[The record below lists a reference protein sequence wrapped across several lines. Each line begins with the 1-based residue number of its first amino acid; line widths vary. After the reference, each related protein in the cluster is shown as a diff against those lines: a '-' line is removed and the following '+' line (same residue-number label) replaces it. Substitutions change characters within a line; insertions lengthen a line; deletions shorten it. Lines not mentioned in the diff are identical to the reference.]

1 MILTVIEYLMAMEK
15 KIMKKLISLFLV
27 ISLVLF
33 SLCANGTKE
42 TSNNEITVISRED
55 GSGTRGAFIE
65 LVGVEQKIDG
75 VKTDLTTENA
85 EIANSTSVV
94 ITTVEGNKNAIGYIS
109 LGSLSDKV
117 KALKIDGVLPS
128 VETVKSGE
136 YKIARPFNI
145 AYMSLDDISS
155 DFISFV
161 MSKEGQ
167 SIVEKKGYIKISD
180 TEDSYKSSSKEG
192 TLTISGSSSVY
203 PVMEVLVEKYSS
215 LNPNVKVTLLQS
227 DSTTG
232 LNDAINGNSN
242 IGMASRDL
250 KESELGKGLTGLSIA
265 LDGIAIIVNNANSL
279 DGLTTEQ
286 VRDIY
291 LGKLTS
297 WDNL

>member
-27 ISLVLF
+27 VSLVLF

-65 LVGVEQKIDG
+65 LVGVEQKVNG

-145 AYMSLDDISS
+145 AYMSLDDLSS

>member
-15 KIMKKLISLFLV
+15 KIMKKLISLILV
-27 ISLVLF
+27 VSLALF
-33 SLCANGTKE
+33 SLCANGAKE

-145 AYMSLDDISS
+145 AYMSLDDLSS

-180 TEDSYKSSSKEG
+180 TEDSYKSSSKGG

-265 LDGIAIIVNNANSL
+265 LDGIAIIVNNSNSL